1 MFSAPGLLKNL
12 RRDYLRQG
20 RSLRDAGLW
29 ALAVYRYG
37 VWSRQ
42 LPQPAR
48 WMTSKIYGG
57 LVMALQLS
65 TGTQIYRETRIGED
79 LHLVHGLNVLIH
91 PDVVIGDRVKLENNV
106 SLFKGAR
113 IASGAF
119 IGPHTCLLNDKR
131 PRAIT
136 PQGALKAS
144 EDWTMSGVTVGEGAS
159 IGGGCTVLPG
169 VTVGS
174 FALVGA
180 GAVVTKDVPPHGLV
194 VGNPARLIGFVCE
207 CGERLD
213 ADGTCIVCARLH
225 LIGNHR
231 PAVVHS

>member
-1 MFSAPGLLKNL
+1 MGQLVRIHQTAEVSPTAIVGAGTQVWNEA
-12 RRDYLRQG
+12 Q
-20 RSLRDAGLW
+20 LRDGAQVGSECVLGKG
-29 ALAVYRYG
+29 VY
-37 VWSRQ
+37 VD
-42 LPQPAR
+42 
-48 WMTSKIYGG
+48 
-57 LVMALQLS
+57 V
-65 TGTQIYRETRIGED
+65 
-79 LHLVHGLNVLIH
+79 
-91 PDVVIGDRVKLENNV
+91 DVVIGDRVKLENNV

-213 ADGTCIVCARLH
+213 ADGTCIVCARRH
-225 LIGNHR
+225 PIGNHR